1 MTTLSLSRQLPIVAM
16 LLLLLSSIL
25 LLSRNTMVESVHW
38 GSCSRRTRRPI
49 IPFGRSSQKD
59 VVSRTTT
66 MLPQHDDCLTS
77 TENDNTG
84 GSGATC
90 GQEELYP
97 SPNRNQFLI
106 RLVEHVLPRINCR
119 RSSPECARIQQK
131 HDLPQQQCN
140 TDIDSLNLLETI
152 ISIQRGGGGG
162 GGGFFSKIFRF
173 PSGYN
178 PFGYKITEFGE
189 LFLTFDGSLECDVG
203 RFLASLKGPNRK
215 TISTIKSQWL
225 EVLRVS
231 KSGQTMRIYRQI
243 NELLDFCLQAG
254 FIN

>member
-1 MTTLSLSRQLPIVAM
+1 M
-16 LLLLLSSIL
+16 
-25 LLSRNTMVESVHW
+25 E
-38 GSCSRRTRRPI
+38 
-49 IPFGRSSQKD
+49 

-66 MLPQHDDCLTS
+66 IRPQHDDCCNS
-77 TENDNTG
+77 TEKDITV
-84 GSGATC
+84 GSGENC
-90 GQEELYP
+90 GQEELP
-97 SPNRNQFLI
+97 SSPIKNRFLV
-106 RLVEHVLPRINCR
+106 RLVEHVLPRINCCR
-119 RSSPECARIQQK
+119 PSSLCERIQQK
-131 HDLPQQQCN
+131 QDLQQQQRN
-140 TDIDSLNLLETI
+140 TDIDSLSLLETI
-152 ISIQRGGGGG
+152 ISIQRGGGGGGG

-254 FIN
+254 FVN